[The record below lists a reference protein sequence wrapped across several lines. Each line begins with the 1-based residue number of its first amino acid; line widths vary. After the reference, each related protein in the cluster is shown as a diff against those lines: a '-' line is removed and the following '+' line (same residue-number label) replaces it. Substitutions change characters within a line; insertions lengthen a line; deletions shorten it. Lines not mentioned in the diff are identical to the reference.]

1 MTVEMWDMDVPF
13 EIKQDTNAE
22 GVDFVRIHSSAGD
35 GDTQDICLT
44 RDMLDDFIDALR
56 FIGKRLK

>member
-1 MTVEMWDMDVPF
+1 MMVEMWDMDVPV

-22 GVDFVRIHSSAGD
+22 GVDFIRIHSTAGD
-35 GDTQDICLT
+35 ESTDICLT
-44 RDMLDDFIDALR
+44 REMLDEFIDALR